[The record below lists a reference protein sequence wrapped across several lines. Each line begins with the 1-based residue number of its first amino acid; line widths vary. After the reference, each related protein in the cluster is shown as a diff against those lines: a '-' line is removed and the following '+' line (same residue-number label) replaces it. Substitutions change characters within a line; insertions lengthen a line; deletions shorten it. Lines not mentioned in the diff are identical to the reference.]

1 MKKVKLKQKLVS
13 LKATPPPKVKKS
25 YYTFSREYPAGNIPI
40 KRRKNIRVKS
50 NFVKYALYTCLF
62 LFICGASFFTVNLG
76 LEFSYKEPPA
86 IQEIAPEGT
95 EKESLIQKGGIKAL
109 YMPSARLGD
118 SGYIS
123 SLIKEIRKKNGN
135 SVLIEFKTP
144 EGKLNYT
151 SKHEYAIAAKA
162 SVFDNDTVRR
172 AIDLFENAG
181 ITVIARVYCF
191 EDTLTATAKSKFAV
205 KYMDTDINWLDGKT
219 EEGGKPWLNPF
230 SKKVHSYITSVL
242 TELYKLGVRGFVLES
257 CQFPFEGNAA
267 GATYPYSNSFKS
279 RNSALKALIKK
290 ADKALPKD
298 AFILLGTSA
307 DNAAEGNPDIYH
319 GSINDAPCNGV
330 AADISERKPEFIID
344 KKTDYA
350 SMLSLYSDISHNYK
364 DKAFV
369 PVVDT
374 SDYTRGFFR
383 AMKRAGYSNFILYN
397 ENGEY

>member
-1 MKKVKLKQKLVS
+1 MKKINLKQKLRH
-13 LKATPPPKVKKS
+13 LKSTPPPKVKKS

-40 KRRKNIRVKS
+40 KRRKNIKVKS
-50 NFVKYALYTCLF
+50 NFVKYALYICMF

-76 LEFSYKEPPA
+76 LEFSYKDPPA
-86 IQEIAPEGT
+86 VQEITPEQVNT
-95 EKESLIQKGGIKAL
+95 ESLLEKGSVKAL
-109 YMPSARLGD
+109 YMPSSRLGD
-118 SGYIS
+118 SGYIN

-151 SKHEYAIAAKA
+151 SMHECAIAAKA

-172 AIDLFENAG
+172 AIDLFEDEE

-191 EDTLTATAKSKFAV
+191 EDTLVANAKGEYAV

-230 SKKVHSYITSVL
+230 SKKVHSYITSVI
-242 TELYKLGVRGFVLES
+242 TELYNLGVRGFILES

-267 GATYPYSNSFKS
+267 GATYPYGNNFKS
-279 RNSALKALIKK
+279 RNAALKALIKK
-290 ADKALPKD
+290 ANKALPKD
-298 AFILLGTSA
+298 AFLLSGASA
-307 DNAAEGNPDIYH
+307 VNAAEGNPDLYH
-319 GSINDAPCNGV
+319 GNINDAVCDGV
-330 AADISERKPEFIID
+330 AADISERKPEFVID

-350 SMLSLYSDISHNYK
+350 SILSLYSDISRNYK
-364 DKAFV
+364 GKAFV

-374 SDYTRGFFR
+374 ADYTGGFFR
-383 AMKRAGYSNFILYN
+383 AMKKAGYSSFILYN

>member
-1 MKKVKLKQKLVS
+1 MKKINLKQKLGT
-13 LKATPPPKVKKS
+13 LKPTPPPKVKKS
-25 YYTFSREYPAGNIPI
+25 YYTFAREYPAGNIPI
-40 KRRKNIRVKS
+40 KRRKNIKVKS

-76 LEFSYKEPPA
+76 LEFSYKEPPTA
-86 IQEIAPEGT
+86 QEIAPEEA
-95 EKESLIQKGGIKAL
+95 EKESLLDKGEVKAL
-109 YMPSARLGD
+109 YMPSSRLGD
-118 SGYIS
+118 SGYIN

-135 SVLIEFKTP
+135 SVLIEFKTA

-151 SKHEYAIAAKA
+151 SMHEYAIAAKA

-172 AIDLFENAG
+172 AIDLFENSG

-191 EDTLTATAKSKFAV
+191 EDIIVATAKSEFAV

-219 EEGGKPWLNPF
+219 DEGGKPWLNPF

-242 TELYKLGVRGFVLES
+242 TELYSLGVRGFILEA

-267 GATYPYSNSFKS
+267 GATYPYGNNFKD
-279 RNSALKALIKK
+279 RNSALKALINK
-290 ADKALPKD
+290 AEKALPED
-298 AFILLGTSA
+298 AFLLLGASA
-307 DNAAEGNPDIYH
+307 TDAAEGNPDIYH
-319 GSINDAPCNGV
+319 GSINDTVCGGV
-330 AADISERKPEFIID
+330 AADISKRKPEFIID

-369 PVVDT
+369 PIVDIE
-374 SDYTRGFFR
+374 DYTRGFFK
-383 AMKRAGYSNFILYN
+383 AMKRAGYSSFILYN

>member
-1 MKKVKLKQKLVS
+1 MKKLNLKQKLRS
-13 LKATPPPKVKKS
+13 LKSTPPPKVRKS

-40 KRRKNIRVKS
+40 KRRKNIKVKS
-50 NFVKYALYTCLF
+50 KFLKYALYTCLF

-86 IQEIAPEGT
+86 AEEIAPEET
-95 EKESLIQKGGIKAL
+95 EKESLLQKGGVKSL
-109 YMPSARLGD
+109 YMPSSRLGD
-118 SGYIS
+118 SAYIS

-135 SVLIEFKTP
+135 SVLIEFKTA
-144 EGKLNYT
+144 EGKLSYT
-151 SKHEYAIAAKA
+151 SMHEYAIAAKA

-172 AIDLFENAG
+172 AVDLFDNAG
-181 ITVIARVYCF
+181 ITVIARVHCF
-191 EDTLTATAKSKFAV
+191 EDTLVANAKSEYAV

-230 SKKVHSYITSVL
+230 SKKVHGYITCVL
-242 TELYKLGVRGFVLES
+242 TELYNLGVRGFILES

-267 GATYPYSNSFKS
+267 GATYPYGNNFKD
-279 RNSALKALIKK
+279 RNSALKSLIIKS
-290 ADKALPKD
+290 DKALPGD
-298 AFILLGTSA
+298 AFILLGASA
-307 DNAAEGNPDIYH
+307 TNAAEGNPDIYH
-319 GSINDAPCNGV
+319 GSINDTAADGI

-350 SMLSLYSDISHNYK
+350 SMLSLYSDISRNYK

-374 SDYTRGFFR
+374 ADYTGSFFR
-383 AMKRAGYSNFILYN
+383 AMKRAGYTSFILYN